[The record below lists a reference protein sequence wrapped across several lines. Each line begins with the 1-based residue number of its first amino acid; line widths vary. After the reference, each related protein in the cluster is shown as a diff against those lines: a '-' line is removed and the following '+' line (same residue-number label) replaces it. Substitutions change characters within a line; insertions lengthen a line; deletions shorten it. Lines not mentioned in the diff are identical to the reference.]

1 MTMTDKTPA
10 TTNGNGQLAAHTGGD
25 HRQLDA
31 LRDRIEAFF
40 DALTPGFPTSISSR
54 MRGFLPDA
62 ELRQTDSGL
71 ELSLE
76 LPGMSDED
84 VKITVQDRTVT
95 VSGEKREHTEAQE
108 GSVYRSER
116 SYGAFNRTFTAP
128 FPVNAES
135 VNAKFENG
143 VLTLNIPKPE
153 GYSDAAKEVPIHH

>member
-10 TTNGNGQLAAHTGGD
+10 TTNGNGRMPASTGE
-25 HRQLDA
+25 HRQIDA
-31 LRDRIEAFF
+31 LRDRIEEFF
-40 DALTPGFPTSISSR
+40 YALTPGFPTSLSSR

-71 ELSLE
+71 MLSLE

-95 VSGEKREHTEAQE
+95 VSGEKRETTESQE

-116 SYGAFNRTFTAP
+116 SYGSFNRTFTAP
-128 FPVNAES
+128 FAVDPES
-135 VNAKFENG
+135 VNAKFEKG
-143 VLTLNIPKPE
+143 VLTLTIPKPA
-153 GYSDAAKEVPIHH
+153 GYSDTPKEIPIHH